1 MHETNTYGIND
12 SFFPAKAWDKVSAS
26 QQPEP
31 TKMSF
36 PVLNQYLS
44 RLSQDGASHTSIQ
57 LDTQGRAQGRFFN
70 CTMTSAFQPV
80 RELQH
85 GAAVAH
91 EGLARSAGG
100 GGAGLSLWKLLDS
113 AASDDESVE
122 LDRLC
127 RMLHAINF
135 FRQEEAA
142 GAGGTDLYL
151 NVHSRLLSAVS
162 SNHGHAF
169 RRILDAL
176 ELPLARIV
184 LLLPAVTAQ
193 QGWLINYVAD
203 NYRRN
208 GFRFA
213 VQASGAH
220 DGAALLDRVRPDVLR
235 LDARAVGGSIDAD
248 AATVALLDQARQAGV
263 RTEFRHLDTAAALHA
278 LHRIA
283 DAAGA
288 PLLAQGA
295 LLDAPQAVLARS
307 AALAGAAMARPL

>member
-1 MHETNTYGIND
+1 
-12 SFFPAKAWDKVSAS
+12 
-26 QQPEP
+26 
-31 TKMSF
+31 MSF

-44 RLSQDGASHTSIQ
+44 RLSRDGAAHTSIQ
-57 LDTQGRAQGRFFN
+57 LDAQGRAQGRFFN

-85 GAAVAH
+85 GVALAY
-91 EGLARSAGG
+91 EGLARSAAGG
-100 GGAGLSLWKLLDS
+100 GEGLSLWKLLDS

-142 GAGGTDLYL
+142 GAGRPDLYL

-184 LLLPAVTAQ
+184 LLLPPVTAQ

-213 VQASGAH
+213 VQAAGAA
-220 DGAALLDRVRPDVLR
+220 DGAALLERVRPDVLR
-235 LDARAVGGSIDAD
+235 LDARAVGTSIDGD
-248 AATVALLDQARQAGV
+248 AATVALLEQARRAGV
-263 RTEFRHLDTAAALHA
+263 RAEFRRLDTGAALQA
-278 LHRIA
+278 LHRVA
-283 DAAGA
+283 DAAGT

-295 LLDAPQAVLARS
+295 LLDAPQP
-307 AALAGAAMARPL
+307 ALAAPAARAEPAGAGWPL

>member
-1 MHETNTYGIND
+1 
-12 SFFPAKAWDKVSAS
+12 
-26 QQPEP
+26 
-31 TKMSF
+31 MSF

-44 RLSQDGASHTSIQ
+44 RLSLEGAACTSIQ
-57 LDTQGRAQGRFFN
+57 LDAQGRALGRFFN

-80 RELQH
+80 REMQH
-85 GAAVAH
+85 GAAIAY
-91 EGLARSAGG
+91 EGVARSAAGG
-100 GGAGLSLWKLLDS
+100 GEGLSLWKLLDS

-142 GAGGTDLYL
+142 GARDPDLYL

-162 SNHGHAF
+162 SNHGYAF

-184 LLLPAVTAQ
+184 LLLPPVTAQ
-193 QGWLINYVAD
+193 QGWLIHYVAD

-213 VQASGAH
+213 VQAAGAT
-220 DGAALLDRVRPDVLR
+220 DGAALLERVRPDVLR
-235 LDARAVGGSIDAD
+235 LDARAVGASIAAD
-248 AATVALLDQARQAGV
+248 AATVALLEQARQAGV
-263 RTEFRHLDTAAALHA
+263 RTEFRRLDTPAALTA
-278 LHRIA
+278 LHRLSES
-283 DAAGA
+283 AGVS
-288 PLLAQGA
+288 LLAQGT
-295 LLDAPQAVLARS
+295 LLDVPHPLLAR
-307 AALAGAAMARPL
+307 AASGADPVGNLIFS